1 MIRSE
6 MNSNPTIGIAMD
18 FVLPEVIEGA
28 GAYGRQHGLRID
40 ARWSVRADWIP
51 GNPGWDGI
59 LANLL
64 GEKEIRKKV
73 EALGLPIVHVGG
85 DQTALPRVDIDY
97 ALCAKLAVEEF
108 QKLGLSRIASMAW
121 GKAPVPLRSYRAMRV
136 ECRRAGL
143 EFIPLPFQ
151 PKGSWLEALP
161 ALAKELAAIDPPVG
175 LFFPHASV
183 VFSLLDEL
191 AKYSVHVPHDVAI
204 IVVEKGVQQTAKLAP
219 IPLTAVTL
227 DRWQQG
233 YDAAQLLHQMI
244 QGKPPPTP
252 IQRIPPAGLVRR
264 QSTGVAGGRDPVV
277 AKALHLISEGP
288 PEGVEINGLA
298 QLTGTSRR
306 ALELRF
312 KKETG
317 TTLHR
322 AIINQRIA
330 EAKRLL
336 GTGKSSV
343 ADVSQQ
349 CAFSSVQYFTAAFK
363 RETGETPGN
372 YRKRHS

>member
-1 MIRSE
+1 

-18 FVLPEVIEGA
+18 FVLPEAIEGA
-28 GAYGRQHGLRID
+28 GAYGRQHDLRID

-59 LANLL
+59 IANLL
-64 GEKEIRKKV
+64 GEKEIKKKIK
-73 EALGLPIVHVGG
+73 ALGLPIVYVGG
-85 DQTALPRVDIDY
+85 EGETALPRVEANY

-108 QKLGLSRIASMAW
+108 QKLGLSRIADMTWRKS
-121 GKAPVPLRSYRAMRV
+121 PILLSSYRAMRV

-161 ALAKELAAIDPPVG
+161 SLAKKLAAIEPPVG
-175 LFFPHASV
+175 LFFPHASIMY
-183 VFSLLDEL
+183 SLLDEL
-191 AKYSVHVPHDVAI
+191 AKHSVHVPHDVAI
-204 IVVEKGVQQTAKLAP
+204 ITVEKGVQQTSKLAP

-244 QGKPPPTP
+244 MGKPPPTP
-252 IQRIPPAGLVRR
+252 IRRIPPTGLVRR

-288 PEGVEINGLA
+288 PEGVEINGLT

-336 GTGKSSV
+336 GTGKSTV
-343 ADVSQQ
+343 VEVSEQ

-372 YRKRHS
+372 YRKRHL

>member
-1 MIRSE
+1 
-6 MNSNPTIGIAMD
+6 MD
-18 FVLPEVIEGA
+18 FVLPGVIEGA
-28 GAYGRQHGLRID
+28 GAYGRQHGFRID

-51 GNPGWDGI
+51 GNPGWDGVI
-59 LANLL
+59 ANLL
-64 GEKEIRKKV
+64 NEKVSRDKIN
-73 EALGLPIVHVGG
+73 ALELPIIHLSGEM
-85 DQTALPRVDIDY
+85 QTALPRVEIDY

-108 QKLGLSRIASMAW
+108 RKLGLSRVAGMMW
-121 GKAPVPLRSYRAMRV
+121 GKSPVLQRSYRAMRV

-143 EFIPLPFQ
+143 EFIPLSFH
-151 PKGSWLEALP
+151 PKEAWLEALP
-161 ALAKELAAIDPPVG
+161 ALARELAAIEPPIG
-175 LFFPHASV
+175 FFFPHASIV
-183 VFSLLDEL
+183 YSLLDEL
-191 AKYSVHVPHDVAI
+191 ANYSVHVPHDVAI

-252 IQRIPPAGLVRR
+252 IQRIPPAGLIRR
-264 QSTGVAGGRDPVV
+264 QSTGVAGGRDPIV

-288 PEGVEINGLA
+288 PKGVEITGLT

-322 AIINQRIA
+322 AIINQRIT

-336 GTGKSSV
+336 GTGKSTV
-343 ADVSQQ
+343 AEVSEQ

-363 RETGETPGN
+363 RETGETPGD

>member
-1 MIRSE
+1 
-6 MNSNPTIGIAMD
+6 MD
-18 FVLPEVIEGA
+18 FVLPEIINGA
-28 GAYGRQHGLRID
+28 RAYGRKHGLRID

-64 GEKEIRKKV
+64 GGKESKKKV
-73 EALGLPIVHVGG
+73 EALGLPVVHVGEEG
-85 DQTALPRVDIDY
+85 KTALPRVEANY
-97 ALCAKLAVEEF
+97 ALCAKQAVEEF
-108 QKLGLSRIASMAW
+108 RKLGLSRIAGMTW
-121 GKAPVPLRSYRAMRV
+121 GKAPIPLRSYRAMRV

-143 EFIPLPFQ
+143 EFIPLPFH

-161 ALAKELAAIDPPVG
+161 ALAKELAAIEPPVG
-175 LFFPHASV
+175 FFFPHASV

-191 AKYSVHVPHDVAI
+191 AKYSVDVPNDVAI
-204 IVVEKGVQQTAKLAP
+204 IVVEKGVQQNAKLAP

-252 IQRIPPAGLVRR
+252 IRRIPPTGLVRR
-264 QSTGVAGGRDPVV
+264 QSTGVAGGRDPIVT
-277 AKALHLISEGP
+277 KALHLISEGP
-288 PEGVEINGLA
+288 PEGVEINRLA

-312 KKETG
+312 KKETR

-322 AIINQRIA
+322 TIINQRIA

-336 GTGKSSV
+336 GTGKSTV
-343 ADVSQQ
+343 AEVSELWR
-349 CAFSSVQYFTAAFK
+349 CA
-363 RETGETPGN
+363 EIN
-372 YRKRHS
+372 D